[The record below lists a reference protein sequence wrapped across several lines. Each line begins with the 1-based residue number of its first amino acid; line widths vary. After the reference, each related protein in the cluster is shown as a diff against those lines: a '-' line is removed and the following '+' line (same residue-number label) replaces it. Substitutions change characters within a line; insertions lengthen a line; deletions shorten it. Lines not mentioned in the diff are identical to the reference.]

1 MLILRSIFKI
11 VLFQMSLFVMP
22 AGFTLPSFDAHSLQY
37 MAFSKI
43 ASLPLLNSTPTHTF
57 ALSGF
62 EYPVFQDENTRI
74 ANSFEKFVN
83 YCKFKWPA
91 NIIYDKCDYVT
102 LKCFVDTN
110 LYPAYMSM
118 TWLDEC
124 NYNVVTKPLL
134 AQHWGWLSRWAY
146 NRAMRRTAEIV
157 LLERYHTS
165 MKEAKKLAAANAMHC
180 VQYLSERLGEQ
191 PYFFGNNPSAFDA
204 YVFGYLAPI
213 ILMPQSND
221 KIKTFINWNC
231 PNIHAF
237 VFRILENYLDL
248 PDLVKE
254 EHYER
259 MGRIQHDIECYKDM
273 MAQRALNRAKY
284 SMKNVLAFAT
294 VAVALSIACTY
305 YTGCVSFSSTTSGA

>member
-1 MLILRSIFKI
+1 
-11 VLFQMSLFVMP
+11 MP
-22 AGFTLPSFDAHSLQY
+22 AEFTLPSFDAHSLQY

-62 EYPVFQDENTRI
+62 EYPMSRYLED
-74 ANSFEKFVN
+74 
-83 YCKFKWPA
+83 
-91 NIIYDKCDYVT
+91 IIYDKCDYVT

-248 PDLVKE
+248 PALEKE

-294 VAVALSIACTY
+294 VAVALSIACAY
-305 YTGCVSFSSTTSGA
+305 YTGCHRLLPSYTYFLFSLKVIFCSPLLFYPVHCRMYCAWLFITIS

>member
-1 MLILRSIFKI
+1 
-11 VLFQMSLFVMP
+11 MP
-22 AGFTLPSFDAHSLQY
+22 AEFTLPSFDAHSLQY

-43 ASLPLLNSTPTHTF
+43 ASLPLLSSTPTHTF

-91 NIIYDKCDYVT
+91 ITEAITVIFTCSLYTVI
-102 LKCFVDTN
+102 VDHN
-110 LYPAYMSM
+110 QRKMSM

-191 PYFFGNNPSAFDA
+191 PYFFGNKPSEFDA

-248 PDLVKE
+248 PDWVKE

-273 MAQRALNRAKY
+273 MAQRALNREKY

-294 VAVALSIACTY
+294 VAVALSIACAC